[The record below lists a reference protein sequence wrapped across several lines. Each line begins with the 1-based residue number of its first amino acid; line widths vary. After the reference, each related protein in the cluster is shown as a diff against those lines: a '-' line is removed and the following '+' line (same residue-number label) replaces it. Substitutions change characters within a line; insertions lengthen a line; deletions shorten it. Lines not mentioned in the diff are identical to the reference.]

1 MVANKRP
8 LSLYLSLW
16 WQGEGDTRVFDGF
29 TLTIKLIVRVSLVR
43 VINYPLGLCCTPN
56 LPSDLLWV
64 FPRKNWVAQLSC
76 SLEHMFFCLEKWPM
90 NFMEYFL
97 RRAGIVFFFFLTPSN
112 SSSSFI
118 GKHLQ
123 YYLTLNDNY
132 PRWAVVFFSK
142 RLKQVMT

>member
-1 MVANKRP
+1 
-8 LSLYLSLW
+8 
-16 WQGEGDTRVFDGF
+16 
-29 TLTIKLIVRVSLVR
+29 
-43 VINYPLGLCCTPN
+43 
-56 LPSDLLWV
+56 
-64 FPRKNWVAQLSC
+64 
-76 SLEHMFFCLEKWPM
+76 M